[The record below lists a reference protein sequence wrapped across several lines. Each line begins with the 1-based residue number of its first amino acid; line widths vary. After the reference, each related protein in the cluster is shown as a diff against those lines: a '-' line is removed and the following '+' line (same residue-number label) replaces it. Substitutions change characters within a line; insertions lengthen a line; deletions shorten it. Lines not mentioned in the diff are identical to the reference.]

1 MMGLSAIVLG
11 FGFRLQTTEWGG
23 HHKGLLDGISFGAS
37 LLFGIMFSFGA
48 GPIPFLLLSEL
59 APPHIRG
66 LASSV
71 VQAFNCEPLTDS
83 IRCDFCLDLRWKS

>member
-1 MMGLSAIVLG
+1 MGLSAIVLG

-71 VQAFNCEPLTDS
+71 VQAFNCEPPHFFRLGS
-83 IRCDFCLDLRWKS
+83 ILC